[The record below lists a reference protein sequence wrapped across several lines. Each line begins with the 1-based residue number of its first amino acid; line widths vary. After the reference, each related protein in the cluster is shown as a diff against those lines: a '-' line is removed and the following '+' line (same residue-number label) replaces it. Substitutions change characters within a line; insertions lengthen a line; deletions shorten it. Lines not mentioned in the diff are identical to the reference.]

1 MWIISHIYVVLSTVK
16 TTKAK
21 KARRLNLGNALR
33 ARREALGY
41 SQEALAERI
50 DCHRNY
56 VGLVERGEHNVTVEM
71 VVRFAEALGCRASDV
86 IREAGF

>member
-1 MWIISHIYVVLSTVK
+1 MK

-56 VGLVERGEHNVTVEM
+56 VGLVERGTQNMTVDM
-71 VVRFAEALGCRASDV
+71 LCRFAKALKCTVAQLMQ
-86 IREAGF
+86 EAGL